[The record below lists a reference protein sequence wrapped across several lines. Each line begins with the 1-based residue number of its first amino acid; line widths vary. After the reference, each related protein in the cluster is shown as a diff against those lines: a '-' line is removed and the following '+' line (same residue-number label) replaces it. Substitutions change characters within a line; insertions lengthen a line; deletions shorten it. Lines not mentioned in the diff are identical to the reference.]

1 MSKWNKLLNKIKTMN
16 QNVRFDEL
24 KEILESYGYTMH
36 SPGSGSSHF
45 TFRKNGSFPI
55 TIPKNEPIKK
65 VYVEMVRHI
74 IEENE
79 NEKH

>member
-24 KEILESYGYTMH
+24 KKILESYGYTMH

-45 TFRKNGSFPI
+45 TFRKMDPFLLQS
-55 TIPKNEPIKK
+55 PKMNLSKK
-65 VYVEMVRHI
+65 SMLKWCDI
-74 IEENE
+74 S
-79 NEKH
+79 